1 MDSEVEIVVQVN
13 GKIVERLKIAA
24 DLTEDA
30 MEEAAHALDKVKAA
44 IEGKT
49 VRKVIKV
56 KGKLVNIV
64 AN

>member
-24 DLTEDA
+24 DLSEEA
-30 MEEAAHALDKVKAA
+30 MEEAARALEKVQAA

-49 VRKVIKV
+49 VRKVIRV

>member
-1 MDSEVEIVVQVN
+1 VQVN
-13 GKIVERLKIAA
+13 GKIAERVSIPS
-24 DLTEDA
+24 DLD
-30 MEEAAHALDKVKAA
+30 EAGMQELAFGLDKVKAL

-49 VRKVIKV
+49 VRKTVAV